1 MRPGRPLHV
10 AVWCPMPPASSGVA
24 EYGFRLVEALAAH
37 VSVSVVVPPS
47 EVDRAQAPEGVTV
60 LSGDEALLGQLG
72 QPDVHLYHVGNH
84 PQFHGWMLAAIAAR
98 PGIVVLHD
106 LSLLD
111 LYRGVCAGSPF
122 LWDRVL
128 TGQGYDRELSH
139 TVVVDGEPTPDRLF
153 YTFTG
158 DVVRQ
163 SLCTIVHSRWGA
175 DQIAA
180 ATPGTP
186 VVHIPLA
193 TSILEAPQPEGT
205 GADDRGAGQAGPTVA
220 VLGGIH
226 HHKRVGIA
234 VRAFAQ
240 AARGRPEARLLVVGR
255 ADDEETVENLRA
267 LIRHL
272 GLEGQAEVRLDVSN
286 EEFERVLQEAVVVV
300 ALRWPTA
307 GETSAVIIQAL
318 GAGRA
323 VVTSDVPQFAE
334 YDRRYVHLVPADRP
348 DEVDNV
354 AAILA
359 EALAHPDAFL
369 ATGAQAREDVRAEAT
384 WERVAAAYV
393 RVLDEY
399 GRRPGRAGGAHRV
412 PGEPTAG
419 GEPTGIPGL
428 TMHGDWAA
436 TTGIAHAARRLCVG
450 LLSQGVP
457 LAVDTVASHAP
468 TDSSLLPPE
477 LAHPIRGQRYPLDL
491 WTLNLNEFHLVP
503 DDALR
508 SPRARRYHIATWYW
522 ELPDVPPSLVGQFDR
537 IDELWVPSQFVR
549 RAFVGHTDT
558 PLIVVP
564 PSVPTFVASGE
575 RSVLRDRF
583 GLPQDP
589 VTFLFT
595 FDFNSTASR
604 KNPMGVVEA
613 FTRAFPE
620 RGPGS
625 PVLIIKAIN
634 LERAPA
640 FETLLTDAVEHAG
653 GVLFNSL
660 FSGQE
665 MADLFHACD
674 VYVSLHRSEG
684 FGLGMAEAMA
694 IGKPVIATGYS
705 GNLDFMNVANS
716 CLVGYRLR
724 PIVPDDY
731 AHNVGMAAI
740 YIEGALWA
748 EPDIGQAARW
758 MRALV
763 ADPQLRHRIGERGRQ
778 TIAALFTEEAVGPI
792 AVDRLRTLA
801 DELHLQEPSPPSC
814 LAIARSPGDA

>member
-1 MRPGRPLHV
+1 MTPGRPLHV
-10 AVWCPMPPASSGVA
+10 AVWCPMPPAPSGVA

-37 VSVSVVVPPS
+37 VSVSVVVPSS
-47 EVDRAQAPEGVTV
+47 EVDRARAPEGVPV
-60 LSGDEALLGQLG
+60 LSGDEPLVGLLG

-111 LYRGVCAGSPF
+111 LYRGVCASSPF

-128 TGQGYDRELSH
+128 AGQGYDRELSH
-139 TVVVDGEPTPDRLF
+139 TVVVDGEPTADRLF

-180 ATPGTP
+180 AVPGAP

-193 TSILEAPQPEGT
+193 TSILEAPQPEDT
-205 GADDRGAGQAGPTVA
+205 GAERRGATQAGTTVA
-220 VLGGIH
+220 VLGGIN

-240 AARGRPEARLLVVGR
+240 AARGHPHARLLVVGR
-255 ADDEETVENLRA
+255 ADDEEAVANLRER
-267 LIRHL
+267 IRHL

-307 GETSAVIIQAL
+307 GETSAVIVQAL

-334 YDRRYVHLVPADRP
+334 YDRRYVHLVPAERP

-359 EALAHPDAFL
+359 EALAHPDAFR
-369 ATGAQAREDVRAEAT
+369 AAGAQAREDVRAEAT

-393 RVLDEY
+393 HVLDEY
-399 GRRPGRAGGAHRV
+399 GRRPGRTDGAHRL
-412 PGEPTAG
+412 PGEPTVG

-428 TMHGDWAA
+428 TVHGDWAA
-436 TTGIAHAARRLCVG
+436 TTGLAHAARRLCVG

-457 LAVDTVASHAP
+457 LAVDSVASHAP
-468 TDSSLLPPE
+468 TDSSLVPPE
-477 LAHPIRGQRYPLDL
+477 LAHPTRGQRYPLDL

-503 DDALR
+503 DGALR
-508 SPRARRYHIATWYW
+508 SPRTRRYHIATWYW

-549 RAFVGHTDT
+549 RAFVGHTDR

-564 PSVPTFVASGE
+564 TTVPTFVASDE

-583 GLPQDP
+583 GLPKDA
-589 VTFLFT
+589 VVFLFT

-625 PVLIIKAIN
+625 PVLVIKAIN
-634 LERAPA
+634 LERAPS

-724 PIVPDDY
+724 PIVPDDHT
-731 AHNVGMAAI
+731 HNVGIAAV
-740 YIEGALWA
+740 YTEGALWA

-763 ADPQLRHRIGERGRQ
+763 ADPQLRYRFGEHGRQ
-778 TIAALFTEEAVGPI
+778 TIAALFTEEAVGRI

-801 DELHLQEPSPPSC
+801 DELHLREPSPPSC
-814 LAIARSPGDA
+814 PAGARSPGDA